1 MNNTEISEKILRR
14 DPSLFFGDTAKT
26 FIGWMDHPTKY
37 AGMYLQNLDALRPKR
52 HARTILLGMGG
63 SSSPAL
69 FYNEHRPSSQV
80 VVLDTSNPD
89 TLASTDFTNA
99 QVIAA
104 SKSGGTAETRTALD
118 YALANGLAFEDLV
131 VITDEG
137 SSLMDFANENGVIW
151 FQGDT
156 TAGGR
161 FSALSPFGLLPAL
174 YAGYSVEELEALLA
188 QNVITQELITDALL
202 TVEEILTGSDGIAVF
217 MQLPNDPIK
226 SGGSLWLEQLVAE
239 TTGKDSRGV
248 IPLAGTS
255 DVAIELSRIMHWQ
268 LVASLLAT
276 RMGVDPFN
284 QPDVEFAKKNVSVL
298 LENKV
303 TAGDPAYDME
313 AVRASLSAAQY
324 ITLQVYA
331 PLGDGEELRAL
342 RDGFSKNFA
351 PTTAN
356 LGPRYLHSTGQLHK
370 GGPKGVVAVQ
380 FLVRPT
386 SAPVQVPGRS
396 YTFHEL
402 HAAQATG
409 DLQAVRDA
417 GRTAWQFVVND
428 LADAGQLFGL

>member
-1 MNNTEISEKILRR
+1 MNSAEIIEKILRR
-14 DPSLFFGDTAKT
+14 DPDLFFGETAKT

-37 AGMYLQNLDALRPKR
+37 SGLFLQNLDALRPKR
-52 HARTILLGMGG
+52 HERTILLGMGG

-69 FYNEHRPSSQV
+69 FYNEHRSQSKV
-80 VVLDTSNPD
+80 TVLDTSNPD
-89 TLASTDFTNA
+89 TLTSTDFSNTN
-99 QVIAA
+99 VIAA

-118 YALANGLAFEDLV
+118 YALANGLSYEDLV
-131 VITDEG
+131 IVTDKG
-137 SSLMDFANENGVIW
+137 STLEEFANEHGVIW

-174 YAGYSVEELEALLA
+174 YAGYSVEALEKNLA
-188 QNVITQELITDALL
+188 VNEITSQMIEKALL
-202 TVEEILTGSDGIAVF
+202 TVDEILTGSDGITVF

-248 IPLAGTS
+248 IPLPGS
-255 DVAIELSRIMHWQ
+255 SEVAIELSEIMHWQ
-268 LVASLLAT
+268 LVAALLAT
-276 RMGVDPFN
+276 RLGVDPFN

-298 LENKV
+298 LEKKE
-303 TAGDPAYDME
+303 PAVEPPYDM
-313 AVRASLSAAQY
+313 AQVKTSLHDAKY

-331 PLGDGEELRAL
+331 PLGGGDELRSL
-342 RDGFSKNFA
+342 RDKFTETFA

-370 GGPKGVVAVQ
+370 GGPKGIVAVQ
-380 FLVRPT
+380 ILVRPT
-386 SAPVQVPGRS
+386 SAPVLVPGRD

-417 GRTAWQFVVND
+417 GRTAWQFHVD
-428 LADAGQLFGL
+428 SLTEAAQLFAL

>member
-1 MNNTEISEKILRR
+1 MNNEEVVQKILSR
-14 DPSLFFGDTAKT
+14 DPSLFVGETAKT

-37 AGMYLQNLDALRPKR
+37 AGAFLTNLDLLRPKR
-52 HARTILLGMGG
+52 HDRTILLGMGG

-69 FYNEHRPSSQV
+69 FYNEHRPTSQV

-89 TLASTDFTNA
+89 TLTGTDFSNA
-99 QVIAA
+99 NVIAA

-118 YALANGLAFEDLV
+118 YALANGLSCEDLIV
-131 VITDEG
+131 VTDEG
-137 SSLMDFANENGVIW
+137 SSLLDFALEHSVVWIP
-151 FQGDT
+151 GDT

-174 YAGYSVEELEALLA
+174 YAGYSIEELESNLNANIITPAL
-188 QNVITQELITDALL
+188 IERALL
-202 TVEEILTGSDGIAVF
+202 TVEEVLTQSDGVF
-217 MQLPNDPIK
+217 AFMPLPNDPII

-248 IPLAGTS
+248 IPLPGSSQTPIALT
-255 DVAIELSRIMHWQ
+255 DIMHWQ

-276 RMGVDPFN
+276 RLGVDPFN

-298 LENKV
+298 LSEKSPSEEPTYE
-303 TAGDPAYDME
+303 TAE
-313 AVRASLSAAQY
+313 VLASLKNAKY

-331 PLGDGEELRAL
+331 PLGGGEELRSL
-342 RDGFSKNFA
+342 RDAFSQNFA

-370 GGPKGVVAVQ
+370 GGPVGIVAVQ
-380 FLVRPT
+380 ILVTPK
-386 SAPVQVPGRS
+386 SAPVQVPGRD

-402 HAAQATG
+402 HKAQATG

-417 GRTAWQFVVND
+417 GRTAWQFTVD
-428 LADAGQLFGL
+428 SLADAGQLFGL